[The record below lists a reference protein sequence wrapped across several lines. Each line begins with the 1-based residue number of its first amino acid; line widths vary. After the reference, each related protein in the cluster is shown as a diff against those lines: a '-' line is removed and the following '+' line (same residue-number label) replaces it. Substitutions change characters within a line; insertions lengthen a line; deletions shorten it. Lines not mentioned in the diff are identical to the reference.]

1 MGSRSS
7 GVERSGQQSPG
18 QNPARRLN
26 ISALEYIPCITGS
39 EPEQCP
45 STSLSG
51 FALFLSLA
59 IVSTSILSITL
70 IRRSDKLFISVRSRM
85 MMYMAINN
93 LIFALISSP
102 FNMCQWTQYL
112 YITQYLCQIHATFF
126 LTSAGIMLM
135 LVVLMN
141 YDVCRATA
149 QPWTYHGEPRKFT

>member
-1 MGSRSS
+1 MGSPSS

-26 ISALEYIPCITGS
+26 ISALEYIPCITSS